1 MVSSLA
7 FYLVFGKP
15 LIMYG
20 GIFTFV
26 LMLFTALVAVL
37 NAKGINTIPFK
48 WHPKLAAATIVLG
61 FIHAIFGLSVYF
73 NF

>member
-7 FYLVFGKP
+7 FYLFLGKP

-20 GIFTFV
+20 GILTF
-26 LMLFTALVAVL
+26 LSLLFTAAISIM
-37 NAKGINTIPFK
+37 NKKGIFAIPFK
-48 WHPKLAAATIVLG
+48 WHPRMAVLTIIIG
-61 FIHAIFGLSVYF
+61 TIHAIFGLSIYF